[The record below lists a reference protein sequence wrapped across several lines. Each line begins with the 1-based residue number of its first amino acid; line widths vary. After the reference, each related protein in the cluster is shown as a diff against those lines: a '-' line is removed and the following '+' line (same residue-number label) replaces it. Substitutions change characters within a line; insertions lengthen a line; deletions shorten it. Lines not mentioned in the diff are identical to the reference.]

1 MEEETAEQRSKAMQH
16 LMVKKVGKQHSDSEL
31 LVALGAQA
39 AGSVDSPWFGTS
51 PQDIARQ
58 NSVMRSFAERHHLIC
73 AWPGEVYYS
82 NGVPQRR
89 PPAEILHSLDFMQQ
103 NSGAC
108 AIRGLLLAVL
118 REWHAGTDAAA
129 ADCQLRLD
137 MIECNLG
144 VWVECMQALGLLG
157 APALNLEPAEEALLY
172 TDMNYSFDG
181 RSFCPRDPS
190 LEKINLV
197 QRRARALH
205 QEFALHW
212 TPRSEVAWRML
223 TYADVCSRAP
233 HCAC

>member
-1 MEEETAEQRSKAMQH
+1 
-16 LMVKKVGKQHSDSEL
+16 
-31 LVALGAQA
+31 
-39 AGSVDSPWFGTS
+39 
-51 PQDIARQ
+51 
-58 NSVMRSFAERHHLIC
+58 MRSFAERHHLIC
-73 AWPGEVYYS
+73 SWPGEVYYS
-82 NGVPQRR
+82 NGKPQRR
-89 PPAEILHSLDFMQQ
+89 PPAEILHSLDFMQR

-108 AIRGLLLAVL
+108 AFRGLLLAVL
-118 REWHAGTDAAA
+118 REWHVGTDAAA

-137 MIECNLG
+137 VIECDLG
-144 VWVECMQALGLLG
+144 VWVECMQAFGLLG